1 MSRRALII
9 GSTGLV
15 APALSGK
22 LKELGWQ
29 TIHTAR
35 SGADHIHLD
44 LREPDLSVLP
54 HDIQA
59 VFLIAAETSLRRCED
74 EPDITERV
82 NVLTPAAIARHYSS
96 AGTHILTL
104 SSSLVFDGVVAF
116 ARTLSARRPV
126 CEYGRQKARLEDV
139 LTGMAAP
146 TTILRTTKIVESLA
160 RLTRDWSRD
169 LRAAKPIKPFLDL
182 VCAPVSLARIAE
194 ILSYCADHRLSGL
207 FQHSG
212 DRDIDYAVV
221 ARVLAQR
228 MRVPEDLIRPCR
240 SADLPTPPVVAP
252 AHTTLSE
259 AIPAGLTP
267 QSPEDVPLVLSQ
279 FLDRYGAH

>member
-15 APALSGK
+15 APALSGR

-35 SGADHIHLD
+35 SDADHVHLD

-54 HDIQA
+54 DDMQA

-74 EPDITERV
+74 EPDSTERV
-82 NVLTPAAIARHYSS
+82 NVLAPAAIARHYSS
-96 AGTHILTL
+96 AGAHILTL
-104 SSSLVFDGVVAF
+104 SSSLVFDGSLPF
-116 ARTLSARRPV
+116 APPLLARRPA
-126 CEYGRQKARLEDV
+126 CAYGRQKARLEDI
-139 LTGMAAP
+139 LTGMPAP
-146 TTILRTTKIVESLA
+146 KTILRTTKIVESLA
-160 RLTRDWSRD
+160 RLTTDWSRD
-169 LRAAKPIKPFLDL
+169 LRATKPIRPFIDL
-182 VCAPVSLARIAE
+182 VCAPVSLARIVE
-194 ILSYCADHRLSGL
+194 ILSYCADQRLAGL

-212 DRDIDYAVV
+212 DRDIDYAVI
-221 ARVLAQR
+221 ARALGQR
-228 MRVPEDLIRPCR
+228 MKVPEELIVPCR
-240 SADLPTPPVVAP
+240 SADLPVPPVVAP

-259 AIPAGLTP
+259 AIPGGLTP
-267 QSPEDVPLVLSQ
+267 QSPEDVPLVLGQ